1 MQSLLS
7 LIYPFIPPSLVQQNS
22 CINLRKGGST
32 VTLERQ
38 VFHGRLWIPSW
49 PAHSAAQHRRAA
61 SGKATHA
68 AGEPKAKKGIVQ
80 FSEKRSFEIAMF
92 HWTWCICYLYSRG
105 VAQSEFCSGAWE
117 MMNLLQSLEFAKMLF
132 FLCFFLDRGTLIKP
146 KPWVLEGPRML

>member
-105 VAQSEFCSGAWE
+105 VAQSEFCSELERWWICYSHW
-117 MMNLLQSLEFAKMLF
+117 NLPKC
-132 FLCFFLDRGTLIKP
+132 CFFYVFFGSGHLNQTQAVSFGRA
-146 KPWVLEGPRML
+146 